1 MFCVRANIGLGR
13 HAVVIRTDDG
23 RLRSLEHATFL
34 EQAIAFEQTTP
45 TSPDRMTP
53 GQDLIIAGS
62 NDQ

>member
-1 MFCVRANIGLGR
+1 M
-13 HAVVIRTDDG
+13 RTDDG

-53 GQDLIIAGS
+53 GQDLMIAGS